1 MGNTFNPAQ
10 FVDME
15 IDKEMVKRP
24 PLPEGDYTAMI
35 GEVNAAPWTS
45 QKDSSKS
52 GIRYV
57 VPLKIQVPP
66 DVKASLGIDTD
77 TIQLTD
83 SIMLDLNE
91 NGGID
96 TSPGKNNGLRRYREA
111 LGMNKPGEPFSARRM
126 QGQPLLVKIKH
137 EIYEGEVQERIGG
150 VAKVG

>member
-1 MGNTFNPAQ
+1 MANTFNPAQ

-15 IDKEMVKRP
+15 ISTELVKRP
-24 PLPEGDYTAMI
+24 PLPEGDYMAMI
-35 GEVNAAPWTS
+35 GEVNAAPWASKT
-45 QKDSSKS
+45 DTSKS

-57 VPLKIQVPP
+57 VPLKLQVPP
-66 DVKASLGIDTD
+66 DVKASLGIDAD

-111 LGMNKPGEPFSARRM
+111 LGMNKAGEPFSARRM
-126 QGQPLLVKIKH
+126 QGQPLIVKLKH
-137 EIYEGEVQERIGG
+137 EMYEGEVQERISG
-150 VAKVG
+150 VAKAA